1 MSYYIIDSY
10 GVLIVMVSPA
20 QSFTDTGASTG
31 KSAAIGRSSG

>member
-20 QSFTDTGASTG
+20 QSSTGYGTFRG
-31 KSAAIGRSSG
+31 KSAAIGRSAG